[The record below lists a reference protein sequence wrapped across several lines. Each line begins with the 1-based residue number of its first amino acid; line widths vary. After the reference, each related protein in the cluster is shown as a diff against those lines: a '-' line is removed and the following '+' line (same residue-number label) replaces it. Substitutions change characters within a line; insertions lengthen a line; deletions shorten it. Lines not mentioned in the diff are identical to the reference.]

1 MSNTKVMCYHIST
14 MNWMQSKT
22 SAKRCA
28 AMISTSKTRARG
40 LNPTPSGFTQI
51 LSNDFPILSSAV
63 ELNAFQILQFGC
75 RTESLGLEELVFS
88 VAKLC
93 ASG

>member
-1 MSNTKVMCYHIST
+1 

-28 AMISTSKTRARG
+28 AMISTSRTRARG
-40 LNPTPSGFTQI
+40 LNPTPSGFAQI
-51 LSNDFPILSSAV
+51 LSNDFPILSSVV

-75 RTESLGLEELVFS
+75 RTESLALKNFVFS

-93 ASG
+93 ASD